1 MRSKWVDVKF
11 KDICVN
17 KNATTKDIQADRID
31 RYVGLEHLKPE
42 ELDIS
47 SWGLTSE
54 GTTFTR
60 VFSPGQVL
68 FGKRRSYQKKA
79 AVASFKG
86 VCSGDILVFEANTEL
101 LIPKLLP
108 YIVQNDDFFNYAV
121 GTSSGSLSPR
131 TSWKHL
137 SEYQLRIPKEKEIQ
151 EKILTQ
157 LLKLEDALN
166 NKKRLIQST
175 RLYKEKLMQQVL
187 TKGIGHTKFKKT
199 DLGEIPVEWEV
210 EAISN
215 ITNLIKDG
223 SHNPPPR
230 VEDGIPMLSA
240 ENIFSGKINF
250 GINEK
255 NISVKDFEEM
265 HKFYRIE
272 RGDVLMTIV
281 GTLGRTAIVE
291 TDKLFTLQRSVA
303 IFKTNDRVTPQYFNY
318 ALNSSYVIKQV
329 NKRANVTAQ
338 AGIYLK
344 ELAKLLIA
352 VPPLQ
357 EQQKITKILSSIDE
371 QIEGYEKEQTQLK
384 EIKKAFLHQIF

>member
-1 MRSKWVDVKF
+1 MKF